1 MARRRAILSRTTP
14 TVALA
19 LMAPLALSACGSNS
33 GSSGG
38 ADTLRV
44 MDYYADQ
51 PDKGIYA
58 KVLDACGQQNGVKIK
73 REAVAGPSLIPRCCN
88 RPRRAPCPTS

>member
-1 MARRRAILSRTTP
+1 MAQRRAILSSTTL

-19 LMAPLALSACGSNS
+19 LLAPLSLSACGSSTGPSS
-33 GSSGG
+33 GS

-58 KVLDACGQQNGVKIK
+58 KVLDACG
-73 REAVAGPSLIPRCCN
+73 R
-88 RPRRAPCPTS
+88 